1 MGALEQIIQLRNQGI
16 SDEDIIKT
24 LQNGGFSPK
33 EINDSFSQIQIKNA
47 VSDEAPK
54 NPANIPQSPEIEQQ
68 PPQSD
73 EIYAPNPQTIPEE
86 QDVYYPQPQVSS
98 QLQGQEDYYS
108 PGESDTS
115 TIIEISEQVFS
126 EKIQALQ
133 KKIEEVTEFK
143 VLAES
148 KMSNLLERIKNVEKI
163 IDNLQ
168 ISILKKVGSYG
179 GNLENI
185 KNEMSMMQDSF
196 RKMVNPIARHAGIK
210 SPVKK
215 VVKKTVKTRS
225 KIKLRKR

>member
-16 SDEDIIKT
+16 SDEDIMKN
-24 LQNGGFSPK
+24 LQNGGFSPR
-33 EINDSFSQIQIKNA
+33 EISDSFSQAQIKSA
-47 VSDEAPK
+47 VADEVPE
-54 NPANIPQSPEIEQQ
+54 NPANLPPSPETE
-68 PPQSD
+68 PQ
-73 EIYAPNPQTIPEE
+73 NLQTIPEE
-86 QDVYYPQPQVSS
+86 QDVYYPQPQQG

-108 PGESDTS
+108 PGEFDTS

-126 EKIQALQ
+126 EKIQILQ

-148 KMSNLLERIKNVEKI
+148 KMNNLLERIKNVEKVI
-163 IDNLQ
+163 NNLQ

-196 RKMVNPIARHAGIK
+196 RKMVSPIVRHAGRK

-215 VVKKTVKTRS
+215 AVRRKSKK
-225 KIKLRKR
+225 ILRKNK

>member
-1 MGALEQIIQLRNQGI
+1 MGALEQIIQLRNQGT

-33 EINDSFSQIQIKNA
+33 EINDSFNQAQIKNA
-47 VSDEAPK
+47 VSDEVPE
-54 NPANIPQSPEIEQQ
+54 NPANIPPSPEME
-68 PPQSD
+68 PQ
-73 EIYAPNPQTIPEE
+73 NFQTIPEE
-86 QDVYYPQPQVSS
+86 QDVYYPQPQ
-98 QLQGQEDYYS
+98 QGQEDYYS

-126 EKIQALQ
+126 EKIQTLQ
-133 KKIEEVTEFK
+133 KKIEEVAEFK

-163 IDNLQ
+163 INNLQ

-196 RKMVNPIARHAGIK
+196 RKMVNPIAKHAGIK
-210 SPVKK
+210 PHHKKIIKKPVKTK
-215 VVKKTVKTRS
+215 AKR
-225 KIKLRKR
+225 ILRKKR

>member
-1 MGALEQIIQLRNQGI
+1 MGALEQIIQLRNQGT

-33 EINDSFSQIQIKNA
+33 DINDGFNQAQIKSA
-47 VSDEAPK
+47 VSNEVPE
-54 NPANIPQSPEIEQQ
+54 NPANLPPSPELEQQ
-68 PPQSD
+68 FQQSN

-86 QDVYYPQPQVSS
+86 QDMYYPQPQ
-98 QLQGQEDYYS
+98 QGQEDYYS

-126 EKIQALQ
+126 EKIQILQ

-148 KMSNLLERIKNVEKI
+148 KMSNLLERLKNVEKVI
-163 IDNLQ
+163 NNLQ

-196 RKMVNPIARHAGIK
+196 RKMVNPIAKHAGIK
-210 SPVKK
+210 PPHKKIIKKPVKTK
-215 VVKKTVKTRS
+215 SKK
-225 KIKLRKR
+225 ILRKKR